1 LNKILVILFP
11 LIFSLGL
18 IPNVFAAS
26 IQDPNFAVE
35 EYVKDLIFPTT
46 ITFLDSDIL
55 VLEKNEGKVRLIR
68 DGILQPTP
76 VLDLPVN
83 SQGERGLLGIE
94 SVENTVYLYFT
105 ESSEDGGDPLGNRV
119 YKYSW
124 DGANLS
130 DPVFLKNFP
139 AEPAWFHTGGALT
152 KDLNGNVFA
161 IIGDVGHYGVL
172 QNIPS
177 GNPNDTSVIMPVDP
191 PGPYIAM
198 GIRNSFG
205 LTVDPLTGNM
215 WDTENGELLYDEINL
230 ISPNF
235 NSGWN
240 VIMGPATQ
248 EELESLPEF
257 ENFVYS
263 DPEFSFVDTIS
274 PTSIL
279 FIDSEKFPNY
289 SDSVLVGNC
298 NLGDIY
304 KFTLNES
311 RDSFQFSNH
320 ELSDLILDVGD
331 NISEIEFGSDFGCIT
346 DIEQGPDGFLY
357 VVSLTN
363 GIVYRIIPTDT
374 NDITLVDGSNQ
385 TSSVTS
391 IPEWIKNTAA
401 WWAGNQ
407 ISETE
412 FLQAIEYLIEN
423 NIMKISTE
431 RESPK
436 ISTYLLPTNDSTEI
450 VNITGV
456 FPEDYVG
463 LLTLAIIQPDGSEKY
478 INTINRDGSIITT
491 LPISSDSPLGTYHV
505 FAVVGDRT
513 LLGDDANTIKLVYTF
528 NVEEFV
534 ESDATPATVPE
545 WIKNNA
551 DWWAQGLI
559 TDDDFV
565 KGIKYLIEQRIIT
578 V

>member
-1 LNKILVILFP
+1 MNKILV
-11 LIFSLGL
+11 LIFLLLFSFGL
-18 IPNVFAAS
+18 TPNVSAAS
-26 IQDPNFAVE
+26 IQDPAFTVE

-46 ITFLDSDIL
+46 ITFVESDIL
-55 VLEKNEGKVRLIR
+55 VLEKNDGKVRLIR
-68 DGILQPTP
+68 DGMLQPNP

-94 SVENTVYLYFT
+94 SVGNTVYLSFT
-105 ESSEDGGDPLGNRV
+105 ESSEDGADPLGNRV

-124 DGANLS
+124 NGSILS
-130 DPVFLKNFP
+130 DPVFLQNMP
-139 AEPAWFHTGGALT
+139 AEPAWFHSGGALA
-152 KDLNGNVFA
+152 KDLNDNVFV
-161 IIGDVGHYGVL
+161 IMGDVGHYGVL
-172 QNIPS
+172 QNRPS
-177 GNPNDTSVIMPVDP
+177 GAPNDTGVIIPVDP
-191 PGPYIAM
+191 KGPYIAM

-205 LTVDPLTGNM
+205 ITVDPLTGNM

-235 NSGWN
+235 NSGWD

-248 EELESLPEF
+248 EEIDLLPGF
-257 ENFVYS
+257 ENYVYS

-279 FIDSEKFPNY
+279 FINSEKFPNY

-298 NLGDIY
+298 NVGGIY
-304 KFTLNES
+304 KFKLNEA
-311 RDSFQFSNH
+311 RDSFQFSNSD
-320 ELSDLILDVGD
+320 LSDLVLDVGD

-363 GIVYRIIPTDT
+363 GIIYRITPVDP
-374 NDITLVDGSNQ
+374 NDLTLGDGSDQNN
-385 TSSVTS
+385 TLPP
-391 IPEWIKNTAA
+391 IPAWIKNTAA
-401 WWAGNQ
+401 WWASNQ

-423 NIMKISTE
+423 DIMIISTGDE
-431 RESPK
+431 KLK
-436 ISTYLLPTNDSTEI
+436 IPSYFLPYNDSTEI
-450 VNITGV
+450 VDITGP

-463 LLTLAIIQPDGSEKY
+463 LLTLAILQPDGLEKH
-478 INTINRDGSIITT
+478 INTINRDGSIIATMP
-491 LPISSDSPLGTYHV
+491 LSSESPLGTYHV
-505 FAVVGDRT
+505 FAIVGDRA
-513 LLGDDANTIKLVYTF
+513 LLGDDANTIRLVYTF
-528 NVEEFV
+528 NVEEFA
-534 ESDATPATVPE
+534 ESNTTQATVPE

-565 KGIKYLIEQRIIT
+565 KGIKFLIEQGIIT